1 MNHLDMRLL
10 EQAAAAAVYKPVRW
24 NDDETAILME
34 GEQEPWNPLEDDGQA
49 LRLAVRLNLH
59 VWVSNPLTYA
69 GLDGNLRT
77 AEGHIEHGDAD
88 KATRRAIVKA
98 AARMAPSRAGSA

>member
-1 MNHLDMRLL
+1 MKHLDMRLL
-10 EQAAAAAVYKPVRW
+10 EQAAAAAVYKPARW
-24 NDDETAILME
+24 NDDQTALLM
-34 GEQEPWNPLEDDGQA
+34 LDDDGQA

-77 AEGHIEHGDAD
+77 AEGHIEHGCAA

-98 AARMAPSRAGSA
+98 AARMAPSHG